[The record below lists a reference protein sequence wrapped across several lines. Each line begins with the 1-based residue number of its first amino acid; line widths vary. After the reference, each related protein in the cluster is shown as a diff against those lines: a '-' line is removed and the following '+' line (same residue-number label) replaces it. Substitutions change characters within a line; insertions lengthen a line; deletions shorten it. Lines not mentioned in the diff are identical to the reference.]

1 MSLLNFWEATPLL
14 RRHRALE
21 STVRQTHTSN
31 KAVVK
36 RWALNVNASIE
47 RMHHLLIGASREL
60 RQIETHHVASLEAVV
75 AARLETLLHSLQP
88 FSAFTEEAQLFTGKL
103 PPFEQLVH
111 GCAIEPSL
119 LPESSWF
126 ERNVAEFMFRRA
138 RERRDH
144 TEPLL
149 EDFVRLVRAI
159 LALSPPCTH
168 GLVEAVHCALCHET
182 WARFSDRCH
191 DLLNTYN
198 QGWRWITL
206 APKDMARLLR
216 IVATILETLQAVP
229 PTNVIVNEIDTPEKG
244 LAWISSVAFRVE
256 FQTGKIE

>member
-1 MSLLNFWEATPLL
+1 MGPVPSKATRAQHQTPLDHFPFLFSPSPASCPPNRSLISHSTGLVSFTMSLLNFWEATPLL

-103 PPFEQLVH
+103 VSRE
-111 GCAIEPSL
+111 GCAAS
-119 LPESSWF
+119 
-126 ERNVAEFMFRRA
+126 RNGDAG
-138 RERRDH
+138 
-144 TEPLL
+144 
-149 EDFVRLVRAI
+149 
-159 LALSPPCTH
+159 C
-168 GLVEAVHCALCHET
+168 
-182 WARFSDRCH
+182 
-191 DLLNTYN
+191 
-198 QGWRWITL
+198 
-206 APKDMARLLR
+206 
-216 IVATILETLQAVP
+216 
-229 PTNVIVNEIDTPEKG
+229 
-244 LAWISSVAFRVE
+244 
-256 FQTGKIE
+256 